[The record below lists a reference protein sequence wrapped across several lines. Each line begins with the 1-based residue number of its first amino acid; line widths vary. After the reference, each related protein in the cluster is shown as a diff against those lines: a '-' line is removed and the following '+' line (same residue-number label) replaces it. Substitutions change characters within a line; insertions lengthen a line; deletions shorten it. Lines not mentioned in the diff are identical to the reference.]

1 MKHFLQ
7 TKKFLGMSLFLIIAV
22 VLFSYTDLL
31 QFKNAKQIIN
41 YDDLQPVVKTKR
53 LKNDRPDLFAKYM
66 NDIRKGFGEDNP
78 GYPANYRIKE
88 LLKATNLNSTYGLS
102 KLAKTNI
109 VNWTERGPGNV
120 SGRTR
125 SIVVDPDDATFNTWF
140 VGNVSGGV
148 WKTTDAG
155 ASWTHL
161 TASLP
166 TLATSVLVMSESNHN
181 IMYLG
186 TGEGFGN
193 IDQVHGSGIWKT
205 TDRGI
210 NWTQLSSTTNLNF
223 QNITRIIIDP
233 TNPDIVLASTSA
245 GWKGANVTS
254 GIWMSTDGGNTWT
267 QKYSTTSTVEDLVA
281 NPSNFNTQ
289 YATVNAAGVIKSL
302 NGGNSWVSSSSGIVG
317 TARMEITVAPTD
329 TSKIYASSELG
340 IGGNA
345 TLYVSDDAGATW
357 NPSTDLGGN
366 KDWFGGPD
374 NGQGWYDNA
383 IAVDPYDATTVYVGG
398 INIMKLTVGTGTS
411 TSAPQILG
419 VDEVNTS
426 SFWAFVN
433 WGSGFGNGG
442 LDKGENFH
450 GLTANTTSSD
460 FSTVEIRFGPGLT
473 QKAHRFLWASG
484 FQYTYQNYADVPFE
498 VWDTDNNRQLMASF
512 RDQDDDGT
520 WNLKTRAN
528 GTEGFSR
535 DYIFINA
542 IPYNASTPDAN
553 ITVTA
558 GMAYKNIYAM
568 WPESPAGTVFDGAN
582 LPDSKIVIN
591 WGTITQKNITT
602 TVISDAYGE
611 FGPGPN
617 SISFVHPDHHNLT
630 IIKTNPA
637 TQSFRFING
646 NDGGVTYSDNKG
658 ISFIKTLNGYNTTQ
672 FYGVDKMPNK
682 NKYIGGTQDNGS
694 WLSPLNP
701 TASSAWSSTPG
712 GDGFEAV
719 WNYGDLNQLLES
731 SQFNDIY
738 KSSNGGAG
746 WTSVTGIPK
755 SVALAPFITRIAK
768 SKLAPDRVLIVSK
781 NAIYRS
787 ENFGD
792 TWTAISMSGQP
803 GWDGSRSSTQIKF
816 SLADP
821 SIIWSGRA
829 LTIGFPFFVSTDSG
843 VTFSQTQIPSITPN
857 ASISGLATHPTDAN
871 TAYVLFSNAQKAKII
886 MTTDLG
892 QTWSE
897 LSGFGS
903 NTSSSNDFPDVA
915 VYSLLVMPTNTNIIW
930 AGTEIGI
937 FESTDAGATWHYS
950 NNGFPAVAV
959 WEMLAFDG
967 QVIVA
972 THGRGIW
979 TAPLSDIVVG
989 VETITSV
996 IPNDYS
1002 LSQNY
1007 PNPFNP
1013 STTIN
1018 FSLPVKSNVSLIIY
1032 DVLGRKV
1039 NEVVNEE
1046 LPAGIQKVI
1055 WNGLN
1060 SSGVRTSSGVYFYR
1074 LIAKAENGNQFV
1086 QSKKM
1091 ILMK

>member
-140 VGNVSGGV
+140 VGSVSGGV

-155 ASWTHL
+155 VSWTHL

-166 TLATSVLVMSESNHN
+166 TLATSVLVMSKSNHD
-181 IMYLG
+181 IMYMG

-193 IDQVHGSGIWKT
+193 LDQVHGSGIWKT
-205 TDRGI
+205 TDRGV
-210 NWTQLSSTTNLNF
+210 NWTQLSSTANLNF
-223 QNITRIIIDP
+223 QNVTRIIIDP
-233 TNPDIVLASTSA
+233 TNPDILLASTSA
-245 GWKGANVTS
+245 GWKGSSVTS
-254 GIWMSTDGGNTWT
+254 GIWMSTDGGNTWM

-289 YATVNAAGVIKSL
+289 YATINGAGVIKSL
-302 NGGNSWVSSSSGIVG
+302 NGGNSWVSSSSGIAG
-317 TARMEITVAPTD
+317 TARMEIAVAPSD
-329 TSKIYASSELG
+329 TSKIYASSELNV
-340 IGGNA
+340 IGGAA

-357 NPSTDLGGN
+357 NPSNDTGGN
-366 KDWFGGPD
+366 KNWLGQ
-374 NGQGWYDNA
+374 QGWYDNA

-398 INIMKLTVGTGTS
+398 VNIMKLNVVSGTTIIG
-411 TSAPQILG
+411 PQIKG
-419 VDEVNTS
+419 VDEINTS

-433 WGSGFGNGG
+433 WGGGFGNGG
-442 LDKGENFH
+442 LDTGDKFVGP
-450 GLTANTTSSD
+450 TTDVNSTD
-460 FSTVEIRFGPGLT
+460 FSSVEIRFGPGLS
-473 QKAHRFLWASG
+473 QKAHRFTTPGGLGQPASN
-484 FQYTYQNYADVPFE
+484 YTYQNYVSVPFE
-498 VWDTDNNRQLMASF
+498 VWDTDNNRQLMVSF
-512 RDQDDDGT
+512 RDESNDGA
-520 WNLKTRAN
+520 WDL
-528 GTEGFSR
+528 TEDGR
-535 DYIFINA
+535 EYTFINA
-542 IPYNASTPDAN
+542 VLYNSSTPDPN
-553 ITVTA
+553 IAVNA
-558 GMAYKNIYAM
+558 GMQYKNIYSM
-568 WPESPAGTVFDGAN
+568 WPELPDGATFDPNN
-582 LPDSKIVIN
+582 LPSSKIVIN

-602 TVISDAYGE
+602 TVITDAYGD
-611 FGPGPN
+611 FSGPN
-617 SISFVHPDHHNLT
+617 SASFVHPDHHNLT
-630 IIKTNPA
+630 IIKTVPA
-637 TQSFRFING
+637 TQSFRLING

-658 ISFIKTLNGYNTTQ
+658 SSFIKTLNGGYNTTQ

-694 WLSPLNP
+694 WLSGLNP

-738 KSSNGGAG
+738 KSTNGGTS
-746 WTSVTGIPK
+746 WTSVSGIPK
-755 SVALAPFITRIAK
+755 SIALAPFLTRIAK

-792 TWTAISMSGQP
+792 TWTVIPMSNQP
-803 GWDGSRSSTQIKF
+803 GWDGSKSATQIKF

-829 LTIGFPFFVSTDSG
+829 LRTGFPLFVSTDSG
-843 VTFSQTQIPSITPN
+843 HTFSQTQIPSIAPN
-857 ASISGLATHPTDAN
+857 ALFISGLATHPTDAN
-871 TAYVLFSNAQKAKII
+871 TAYVLFSNANKAKII

-903 NTSSSNDFPDVA
+903 NT
-915 VYSLLVMPTNTNIIW
+915 
-930 AGTEIGI
+930 
-937 FESTDAGATWHYS
+937 
-950 NNGFPAVAV
+950 
-959 WEMLAFDG
+959 
-967 QVIVA
+967 
-972 THGRGIW
+972 
-979 TAPLSDIVVG
+979 
-989 VETITSV
+989 
-996 IPNDYS
+996 
-1002 LSQNY
+1002 
-1007 PNPFNP
+1007 
-1013 STTIN
+1013 
-1018 FSLPVKSNVSLIIY
+1018 
-1032 DVLGRKV
+1032 
-1039 NEVVNEE
+1039 
-1046 LPAGIQKVI
+1046 
-1055 WNGLN
+1055 
-1060 SSGVRTSSGVYFYR
+1060 
-1074 LIAKAENGNQFV
+1074 
-1086 QSKKM
+1086 
-1091 ILMK
+1091 

>member
-1 MKHFLQ
+1 
-7 TKKFLGMSLFLIIAV
+7 
-22 VLFSYTDLL
+22 
-31 QFKNAKQIIN
+31 IN
-41 YDDLQPVVKTKR
+41 
-53 LKNDRPDLFAKYM
+53 
-66 NDIRKGFGEDNP
+66 G
-78 GYPANYRIKE
+78 
-88 LLKATNLNSTYGLS
+88 
-102 KLAKTNI
+102 
-109 VNWTERGPGNV
+109 
-120 SGRTR
+120 
-125 SIVVDPDDATFNTWF
+125 
-140 VGNVSGGV
+140 
-148 WKTTDAG
+148 
-155 ASWTHL
+155 
-161 TASLP
+161 
-166 TLATSVLVMSESNHN
+166 
-181 IMYLG
+181 
-186 TGEGFGN
+186 
-193 IDQVHGSGIWKT
+193 
-205 TDRGI
+205 
-210 NWTQLSSTTNLNF
+210 
-223 QNITRIIIDP
+223 
-233 TNPDIVLASTSA
+233 
-245 GWKGANVTS
+245 
-254 GIWMSTDGGNTWT
+254 
-267 QKYSTTSTVEDLVA
+267 
-281 NPSNFNTQ
+281 
-289 YATVNAAGVIKSL
+289 AGVIKSL
-302 NGGNSWVSSSSGIVG
+302 NGGNDWVSSSSGIVG
-317 TARMEITVAPTD
+317 TARMEIAVAPSD
-329 TSKIYASSELG
+329 TSKIYASTELG
-340 IGGNA
+340 DGNA

-357 NPSTDLGGN
+357 NPSADAGGN
-366 KDWFGGPD
+366 KNWLG
-374 NGQGWYDNA
+374 GQGWYDNT

-398 INIMKLTVGTGTS
+398 VNIMKLVIGTGT
-411 TSAPQILG
+411 TTTDPQITG
-419 VDEVNTS
+419 VEQVNTS

-433 WGSGFGNGG
+433 WGGGFGNGG
-442 LDKGENFH
+442 LDTGDKFAGSMDVI
-450 GLTANTTSSD
+450 TTD
-460 FSTVEIRFGPGLT
+460 YSTVEISFGPGKS
-473 QKAHRFLWASG
+473 QMAHRFTTPGGPGQPATN
-484 FQYTYQNYADVPFE
+484 YTYIDYVVVPFE
-498 VWDTDNNRQLMASF
+498 VWDTDNNQQLMVSF
-512 RDQDDDGT
+512 RDESNDGA
-520 WNLKTRAN
+520 WDL
-528 GTEGFSR
+528 TEDGR
-535 DYIFINA
+535 EYTFINA
-542 IPYNASTPDAN
+542 VTYNSSTPDPN
-553 ITVTA
+553 IAVNA
-558 GMAYKNIYAM
+558 GMQYKNIYSM
-568 WPESPAGTVFDGAN
+568 WTRLPTGGTFDPNN
-582 LPDSKIVIN
+582 LPSSKIVIN

-602 TVISDAYGE
+602 TVITDAYGQ

-637 TQSFRFING
+637 TQSFRLING
-646 NDGGVTYSDNKG
+646 NDGGVTYSDDKG
-658 ISFIKTLNGYNTTQ
+658 ISFTKTLNGYNTTQ

-701 TASSAWSSTPG
+701 TANSAWSSTPG

-738 KSSNGGAG
+738 KSSNGGAS

-803 GWDGSRSSTQIKF
+803 GWDGSRSQTQIKF

-903 NTSSSNDFPDVA
+903 NTSSSNGFPDVA

-979 TAPLSDIVVG
+979 TAPLADIVVG

-1018 FSLPVKSNVSLIIY
+1018 FSLPVKSTVSLIIY